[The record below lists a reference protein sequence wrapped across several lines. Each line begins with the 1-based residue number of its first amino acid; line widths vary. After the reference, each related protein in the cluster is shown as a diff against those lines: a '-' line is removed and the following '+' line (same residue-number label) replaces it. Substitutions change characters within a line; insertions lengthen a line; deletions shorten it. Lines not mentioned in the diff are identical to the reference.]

1 MAHATQLMRLPL
13 EPRARTFMHSGIVA
27 GQPLP
32 PPKVGLSA
40 LSGVTWG
47 QGQIL
52 SAGAPSYHTAPHG
65 LVCTKGWAR
74 GYRQTTVHAFG
85 RPLPSWLT
93 ILCATLQLGPTGL
106 PRPHSACF
114 IVMCSHAPHN
124 DMHSHCI
131 SMQIP
136 YDGDLAF
143 LCKFRPY

>member
-1 MAHATQLMRLPL
+1 
-13 EPRARTFMHSGIVA
+13 MHSGIVA

-47 QGQIL
+47 QGQTL
-52 SAGAPSYHTAPHG
+52 SAGAPSCRTAPHG

-74 GYRQTTVHAFG
+74 GYRQTPVHAFG

-106 PRPHSACF
+106 SRPHSACF
-114 IVMCSHAPHN
+114 TVMHSHAPHN
-124 DMHSHCI
+124 DMHLSLHFYAN
-131 SMQIP
+131 S